1 MEVKMTRAQINWW
14 TGRLPVAMSL
24 VALGIVALVV
34 TTGWERHLH
43 DEGAAAHLFQLL
55 MVGEI
60 PLIGLFLLTI
70 ERGGARRAAR
80 LAIAQGILIALALGS
95 VAFFRL

>member
-1 MEVKMTRAQINWW
+1 MTRAQINWW

-24 VALGIVALVV
+24 AALGTVGFVV
-34 TTGWERHLH
+34 TSGWERHLH

-55 MVGEI
+55 IVGEI
-60 PLIGLFLLTI
+60 PLIGLFWLTI
-70 ERGGARRAAR
+70 DRGGARRAAR
-80 LAIAQGILIALALGS
+80 LAIVQGVSIVLALGS